1 MQLQEWLRGAGRQQ
15 GKAAEGWLCSG
26 THTALT
32 LRQCL
37 YLSGKSGVITEQP
50 LTRSLLQV
58 IQYSS
63 SRAASDAKHLLIFY
77 FSLVQA
83 LTYQQTHTTVTSQ
96 VLEGNLQEH
105 NSLSQTSTKWKM
117 LSSQRQ
123 KYKLQFIRQLTPKHR
138 GHPLKH
144 NPKPERNCNKL
155 IWVHLVHLTHLQPW
169 ERTPLPK
176 MAETLSLQPT
186 GVQIII
192 SDMKT
197 CSTYKK
203 NWRGKKRSTV

>member
-1 MQLQEWLRGAGRQQ
+1 ML
-15 GKAAEGWLCSG
+15 
-26 THTALT
+26 
-32 LRQCL
+32 
-37 YLSGKSGVITEQP
+37 
-50 LTRSLLQV
+50 
-58 IQYSS
+58 
-63 SRAASDAKHLLIFY
+63 KHLLILY
-77 FSLVQA
+77 SSALVQA
-83 LTYQQTHTTVTSQ
+83 LPYQQTHTTVTSQ
-96 VLEGNLQEH
+96 VLEGKLQEH
-105 NSLSQTSTKWKM
+105 DSLSQASMKWKM
-117 LSSQRQ
+117 PSLQ
-123 KYKLQFIRQLTPKHR
+123 KQKSKLQFIRRLTPKRR

-155 IWVHLVHLTHLQPW
+155 IWVHLVHLSHLQPW

-203 NWRGKKRSTV
+203 TGGGRKGQLYKDAITVEGAKLQHGELFK